1 MKHFLLLG
9 FLSDLAK
16 RLDVKE
22 INSRPYHPQSQGKIE
37 RLHSTW
43 KRKLQYDILKGNRK
57 QYISSNFSQYVLRE
71 NVNQIFI
78 PKVYLNLK
86 ICYYLYA
93 KLDHLD
99 NFLTAFYFF

>member
-37 RLHSTW
+37 RSHSTW
-43 KRKLQYDILKGNRK
+43 KRKLEYNILKDNRK
-57 QYISSNFSQYVLRE
+57 QYISSNFLHYVLKGS
-71 NVNQIFI
+71 VNEIFI

-86 ICYYLYA
+86 ICYYL
-93 KLDHLD
+93 HV
-99 NFLTAFYFF
+99 NWII

>member
-37 RLHSTW
+37 RSHSTW
-43 KRKLQYDILKGNRK
+43 KRKLEYDILKDNRK
-57 QYISSNFSQYVLRE
+57 QYISSNFSHYVLKGS
-71 NVNQIFI
+71 VNQICI
-78 PKVYLNLK
+78 PKVYVNLK
-86 ICYYLYA
+86 ICYYLYV
-93 KLDHLD
+93 
-99 NFLTAFYFF
+99 NWII

>member
-1 MKHFLLLG
+1 MFPHEAFFLLLG
-9 FLSDLAK
+9 FVYDLAK

-86 ICYYLYA
+86 ICYYLYV
-93 KLDHLD
+93 
-99 NFLTAFYFF
+99 NWII

>member
-37 RLHSTW
+37 RSHSTW
-43 KRKLQYDILKGNRK
+43 KRKLEYNILNGNRK

-78 PKVYLNLK
+78 PKVYPNLK
-86 ICYYLYA
+86 ICYFLYV
-93 KLDHLD
+93 DS
-99 NFLTAFYFF
+99 FLFLLIK